1 MKATYTIQRH
11 PQHGTHPV
19 WYVFV
24 DSQLLCACAYL
35 KGAKALIAYL
45 KGETA
50 K

>member
-1 MKATYTIQRH
+1 MTYTIQRH
-11 PQHGTHPV
+11 PTHGTHPV

-45 KGETA
+45 KGEHS